1 MIPSKLLWDIGPNSV
16 VVLNIKLFYIIQ
28 LFWYLYERIS
38 YLDYLIWF
46 IEILKPEYLC
56 ICIYRSAEYQ
66 NTFSRVIEMNI
77 ENLLRFNT
85 FESWFGFLY
94 AKIDMLL
101 FLKCVKVRRS
111 SLKIYFYDKIISWHY
126 LLFKRYRNEWKVTK
140 WFDIFY

>member
-1 MIPSKLLWDIGPNSV
+1 MRHWSSFGCGIKHQIVLHKTIVLVLISTNFIPWLSNLIHWNTKTWVNIRNS
-16 VVLNIKLFYIIQ
+16 
-28 LFWYLYERIS
+28 YLY
-38 YLDYLIWF
+38 
-46 IEILKPEYLC
+46 

-85 FESWFGFLY
+85 FESLFGFLY

-140 WFDIFY
+140 WFDTFY